1 MTFTKAVIKFR
12 PKEQIGRKIGM
23 VDIEKAREEIVEIAR
38 GIFAKFGF
46 RKTSM
51 DEIAK
56 AVKKAKS
63 SLYYYFQ
70 NKEEVFQAVIERE
83 ASVLK
88 EKISK
93 ALEGVKDPQEKLRAY
108 VITRMKAMKQLANF
122 YSALSDEY
130 LENFKFI
137 EKFREKYDEEEFN
150 AIAEILKEGIER
162 KIFKIKDIEM
172 TTLAILIA
180 LKGFET
186 WIFKGNVKWSESD
199 LDNLLD
205 VLFYGIVKK

>member
-1 MTFTKAVIKFR
+1 LTFTKAIIKFR
-12 PKEQIGRKIGM
+12 PKQIGRKIGM

-83 ASVLK
+83 AK
-88 EKISK
+88 CF
-93 ALEGVKDPQEKLRAY
+93 EG
-108 VITRMKAMKQLANF
+108 
-122 YSALSDEY
+122 
-130 LENFKFI
+130 ENFKG
-137 EKFREKYDEEEFN
+137 
-150 AIAEILKEGIER
+150 A
-162 KIFKIKDIEM
+162 
-172 TTLAILIA
+172 
-180 LKGFET
+180 
-186 WIFKGNVKWSESD
+186 
-199 LDNLLD
+199 
-205 VLFYGIVKK
+205 